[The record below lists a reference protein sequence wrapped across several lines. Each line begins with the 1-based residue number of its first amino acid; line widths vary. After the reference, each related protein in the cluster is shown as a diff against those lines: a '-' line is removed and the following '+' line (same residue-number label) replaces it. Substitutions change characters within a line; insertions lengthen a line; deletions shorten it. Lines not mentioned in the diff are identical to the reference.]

1 MQKAK
6 VALILTGHMRCWMD
20 VYPNIFKNF
29 IEPYDTDVFIS
40 TWDTE
45 GYWTSPENDPK
56 GLGINEN
63 SPKLNIVDVHDV
75 YRPIILDI
83 RGHSPEGMV
92 VRKIIANDML
102 PFCIQIRPFN
112 IVSQFYKI
120 SSGYELLKE
129 HVSKNNVQYDW
140 VIRMRPDLVI
150 HNGLPNFN
158 VAPKDFMF
166 TLHHPNHEGLGTG
179 DMFFAASFEASME
192 FYKQLADIYTDAT
205 KIKRFC
211 PHILTKR
218 AIDRVTKEMMV
229 KHVELR
235 VDKTLQHTPNGQY
248 KDFVIENKD
257 NLTSR

>member
-6 VALILTGHMRCWMD
+6 VALILTGHMRCWKD

-63 SPKLNIVDVHDV
+63 SPVLDVPAVELIYKPKAFQRDV
-75 YRPIILDI
+75 NKTYMKYFNKEAERL
-83 RGHSPEGMV
+83 
-92 VRKIIANDML
+92 L
-102 PFCIQIRPFN
+102 PFCNQIRPAN
-112 IVSQFYKI
+112 IISQFDRINK
-120 SSGYELLKE
+120 GYILMEDY
-129 HVSKNNVQYDW
+129 VFANQRDGYDW

-150 HNGLPNFN
+150 YNGLPNFN

-179 DMFFAASFEASME
+179 DMFLAASYPASEE
-192 FYKQLADIYTDAT
+192 FRDQLFDYDEDAT